1 MILQACIN
9 GARTK
14 LDHPSIPVTSDEI
27 IADALACVA
36 AGAHEIH
43 VHPRSETGAESLGA
57 VDTTVSA
64 IRLVCP
70 GTLIGVST
78 GDWIEGGAE
87 QTRRAVSAWK
97 TKPDYASVNLSE
109 TGSAELIKLLI
120 ERNIGVEAG
129 LSSPLDAEML
139 VRLPERDR
147 IFRVLIEIEEQQVEA
162 ADSMASEIVG
172 ILKSSGINKQIL
184 LHGFDA
190 TAWHF
195 IERAKA
201 EMFSTRIGLEDC
213 LFDPDGGVV
222 GGNADMILMATRLL
236 QADR

>member
-14 LDHPSIPVTSDEI
+14 LDHPRIPVTSDEI
-27 IADALACVA
+27 IADVLACVA

-43 VHPRSETGAESLGA
+43 VHPRSETGAESLWAVGA
-57 VDTTVSA
+57 TVSA
-64 IRLVCP
+64 IRHVCP

-78 GDWIEGGAE
+78 GDWIEGSTE
-87 QTRRAVSAWK
+87 QTLQAVSAWK
-97 TKPDYASVNLSE
+97 IRPDYASVNLSE
-109 TGSAELIKLLI
+109 TGSAEVIRLLI
-120 ERNIGVEAG
+120 EQNIGVETG
-129 LSSPLDAEML
+129 LSSPLDAEKL

-147 IFRVLIEIEEQQVEA
+147 IFRVLIEIEEQQAEP
-162 ADSMASEIVG
+162 ADRMASEIIE
-172 ILKSSGINKQIL
+172 ILGKSGIYKPIL

-213 LFDPDGGVV
+213 LCDPAGQTVES
-222 GGNADMILMATRLL
+222 NADLIRMAARL
-236 QADR
+236 